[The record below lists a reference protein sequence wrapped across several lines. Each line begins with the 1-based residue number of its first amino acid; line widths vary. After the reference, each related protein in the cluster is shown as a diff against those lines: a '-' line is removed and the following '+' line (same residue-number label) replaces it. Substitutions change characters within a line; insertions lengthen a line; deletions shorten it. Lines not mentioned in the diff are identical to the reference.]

1 MMDVLNKIF
10 SKIEYWKYKRYVNII
25 ATIYLNLRT
34 LPFKQALKLPVF
46 VYGKV
51 TFASLRGKIVLDCPH
66 VKRGMVK
73 MGRHQDDY
81 ILHSNRQLLR
91 LDKDGRIIVKGY
103 CSIASDFLFKITT
116 GTLVLGDRVWIGQG
130 VCFDCNERIEI
141 GDCTSITYSTV
152 LSDSNHHFVI
162 DANKVVHRMSKPI
175 VLGKY
180 NWIGNNSIIDKGCVT
195 TDYSIVTHGSLLNKN
210 YEQLGGTEES
220 LLLAGTPA
228 KILRKGL
235 RRVFESSNEKILK
248 EYFDANPERDSYLW
262 NGNFHDECELKYF
275 L

>member
-1 MMDVLNKIF
+1 MDILNKIF
-10 SKIEYWKYKRYVNII
+10 SKLEYWKYKRYVNIM

-34 LPFKQALKLPVF
+34 LPFKQALKLPLF

-51 TFASLRGKIVLDCPH
+51 TFASLRGRIIFDCPH

-81 ILHSNRQLLR
+81 ILHSKRQLLR
-91 LDKDGRIIVKGY
+91 LDKDGSIVIKGY

-130 VCFDCNERIEI
+130 VCIDCNERIEI

-162 DANKVVHRMSKPI
+162 DANKVVRRMSKPI
-175 VLGKY
+175 ALGKY
-180 NWIGNNSIIDKGCVT
+180 NWIGNNSIIDKGSVT

-210 YEQLGGTEES
+210 YRILSGTEDS

-228 KILRKGL
+228 KILNKGL
-235 RRVFESSNEKILK
+235 RRIFESTNEKELK
-248 EYFDANPERDSYLW
+248 KYFKTNIDKDSFIW
-262 NGNFHDECELKYF
+262 IGSFHDECELKYF

>member
-1 MMDVLNKIF
+1 MDILNKIF
-10 SKIEYWKYKRYVNII
+10 SKLEYWKYKRYVNIM

-34 LPFKQALKLPVF
+34 LPFKQALKLPLF

-51 TFASLRGKIVLDCPH
+51 TFASLRGRIIFDCPH

-81 ILHSNRQLLR
+81 ILHSKRQLLR
-91 LDKDGRIIVKGY
+91 LDKDGSIVVKGY

-130 VCFDCNERIEI
+130 VCIDCNERIEI

-162 DANKVVHRMSKPI
+162 DANKVVRRMSKPI
-175 VLGKY
+175 ALGKY
-180 NWIGNNSIIDKGCVT
+180 NWIGNNSIIDKGSVT

-210 YEQLGGTEES
+210 YRILSGTEDS

-228 KILRKGL
+228 KIMKKGL
-235 RRVFESSNEKILK
+235 RRIFESTNEKELK
-248 EYFDANPERDSYLW
+248 EYFKTNIDKDSFVW
-262 NGNFHDECELKYF
+262 IGSFHDECELKYF

>member
-1 MMDVLNKIF
+1 MDILNKIF
-10 SKIEYWKYKRYVNII
+10 SKLEYWKYKRYVNIM

-34 LPFKQALKLPVF
+34 LPFKQALKLPLL

-51 TFASLRGKIVLDCPH
+51 TFASLRGRIIFDCPH

-81 ILHSNRQLLR
+81 ILHSKRQLLR
-91 LDKDGRIIVKGY
+91 LDKDGSIVVKGY

-130 VCFDCNERIEI
+130 VCIDCNERIEI

-162 DANKVVHRMSKPI
+162 DANKVVRRMSKPI
-175 VLGKY
+175 ALGKY
-180 NWIGNNSIIDKGCVT
+180 NWIGNNSIIDKGSVT

-210 YEQLGGTEES
+210 YRILSGTEDS

-228 KILRKGL
+228 KILKKGL
-235 RRVFESSNEKILK
+235 RRIFESTNEKELK
-248 EYFDANPERDSYLW
+248 EYFKTNIDKDSFIW
-262 NGNFHDECELKYF
+262 IGSFHDECELKYF

>member
-1 MMDVLNKIF
+1 MDILNKIF
-10 SKIEYWKYKRYVNII
+10 SKLEYWKYKRYVNIM

-34 LPFKQALKLPVF
+34 LPFKQALKLPLF

-51 TFASLRGKIVLDCPH
+51 TFASLRGRIIFDCPH
-66 VKRGMVK
+66 IKRGMVK

-81 ILHSNRQLLR
+81 ILHSKRQLLR
-91 LDKDGRIIVKGY
+91 LDKDGSIVIKGY

-130 VCFDCNERIEI
+130 VCIDCNERIEI

-162 DANKVVHRMSKPI
+162 DANKVVRRMSKPI
-175 VLGKY
+175 ALGKY
-180 NWIGNNSIIDKGCVT
+180 NWIGNNSIIDKGSVT

-210 YEQLGGTEES
+210 YRILSGTEDS

-228 KILRKGL
+228 KILNKGL
-235 RRVFESSNEKILK
+235 RRIFESTNEKELK
-248 EYFDANPERDSYLW
+248 EYFKTNIDKDSFIW
-262 NGNFHDECELKYF
+262 IGSFHDECELKYF

>member
-1 MMDVLNKIF
+1 M
-10 SKIEYWKYKRYVNII
+10 

-34 LPFKQALKLPVF
+34 LPLKQALKLPLF

-51 TFASLRGKIVLDCPH
+51 TFASLRGRIIFDCPH

-81 ILHSNRQLLR
+81 ILHSKRQLLR
-91 LDKDGRIIVKGY
+91 LDKDGSIVIKGY

-130 VCFDCNERIEI
+130 VCIDCNERIEI

-162 DANKVVHRMSKPI
+162 DANKVVRRMSKPI
-175 VLGKY
+175 ALGKY
-180 NWIGNNSIIDKGCVT
+180 NWIGNNSIIDKGSVT

-210 YEQLGGTEES
+210 YRILSGTEDS

-228 KILRKGL
+228 KILNKGL
-235 RRVFESSNEKILK
+235 RRIFESTNEKELK
-248 EYFDANPERDSYLW
+248 EYFKINIDKDSFIW
-262 NGNFHDECELKYF
+262 IGSFHDECELKYF